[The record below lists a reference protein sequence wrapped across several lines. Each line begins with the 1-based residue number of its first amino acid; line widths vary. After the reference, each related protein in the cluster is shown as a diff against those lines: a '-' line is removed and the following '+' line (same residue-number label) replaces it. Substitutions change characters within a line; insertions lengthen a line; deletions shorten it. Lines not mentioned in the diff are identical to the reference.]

1 MKERLPLALSLVAL
15 TASLLSLSQR
25 GAAQSVLPPNSVGTA
40 QLRNGAVTA
49 AKVRPHSLLRR
60 DFKAGQLPAGP
71 RGAPGPAGPPGP
83 SDGYSASLVGPTAVE
98 VQDTPATLAEL
109 AIPQAGSYVITAK
122 AYFESTGN
130 GIPTLTCVLDAQ
142 AGDVDEVQ
150 LLAGNPTPATL
161 IVAHTYAGPGTVD
174 LRCAARAAA
183 AAHYVRIVAIRLG
196 TLTGTTLR
204 RPARS

>member
-1 MKERLPLALSLVAL
+1 MKERLPLALSLIAL

-25 GAAQSVLPPNSVGTA
+25 GTAQSLLPRNSVGTA

-49 AKVRPHSLLRR
+49 AKVRAHSLLRR

-71 RGAPGPAGPPGP
+71 RGAPGPTGPPGP
-83 SDGYSASLVGPTAVE
+83 SDGYSASVVGPIAVP
-98 VQDTPATLAEL
+98 VQDTPATLVEL
-109 AIPQAGSYVITAK
+109 AVPQAGSYVITAK

-130 GIPTLTCVLDAQ
+130 GIPTLTCLLDTL

-161 IVAHTYAGPGTVD
+161 IVTHTYPEPGAVD

-183 AAHYVRIVAIRLG
+183 AAYHLRIVAIRLG
-196 TLTGTTLR
+196 TLTSTTLL